1 MPVTSLNHFLLVARD
16 LERTKDFYC
25 RVLGME
31 VDTARPDFGFPG
43 YWLKAN
49 GETCVHLASQEPNEI
64 RDRFLLK
71 KHPKG
76 TQGSGAVD
84 HIAFLAKSPDEV
96 RERIQRNQVEMHFRS
111 FPDAKPPLFQIF
123 LKDPD
128 DVTIELNFLN
138 EKIDEKEWQG
148 KGSASAM
155 TLKRSPGKETVVER
169 QN

>member
-31 VDTARPDFGFPG
+31 LDRARPDFGFPG

-64 RDRFLLK
+64 RDQFLLK

-76 TQGSGAVD
+76 NSGSGAVD
-84 HIAFLAKSPDEV
+84 HVAFLAQNPSEV
-96 RERIQRNQVEMHFRS
+96 RERIQKNDVEMHFRS

-128 DVTIELNFLN
+128 DVTIELNFLG

-148 KGSASAM
+148 QGSASAL
-155 TLKRSPGKETVVER
+155 TLKKAAGSTTVVEQ